1 MIRTFRLFWA
11 VVWKIY
17 FFIVFFILLLLFSPI
32 LRVLYHDSKNIGA
45 ALRFTKFYAHITLF
59 LVGISVKRVPQ
70 HYEFPKGPF
79 IICSNHS
86 SYLDIVLMYAL
97 LPGSFVFMA
106 KKELG
111 SYPLFNLFFRKGF
124 NILVNRQSRTG
135 SHKSYVDSSNQL
147 KKGVSV
153 IIFPEATI
161 PQKVPKMRPF
171 KNGAVRLAI
180 EHNVPIV
187 PITFLD
193 NFKRVRSGKFFKV
206 SGGPGNCR
214 VLIHNPIYPANFNSD
229 QQAEFNKELFN
240 TINFPLVQEYGDM
253 AAQQVN

>member
-17 FFIVFFILLLLFSPI
+17 FFIVFFVLLVLFSPI
-32 LRVLYHDSKNIGA
+32 LRILYHHPKNIQK
-45 ALRFTKFYAHITLF
+45 ALKFTRFYAHITLF
-59 LVGISVKRVPQ
+59 LVGISVRKTPQ
-70 HYEFPKGPF
+70 HYEFPSGPF

-86 SYLDIVLMYAL
+86 SYLDIVLMFVL
-97 LPGSFVFMA
+97 LPKSFVFMA

-111 SYPLFNLFFRKGF
+111 NYPLFNLFFRPGF

-135 SHKSYVDSSNQL
+135 SHKSYLDSSKQL
-147 KKGVSV
+147 QKGVSI

-171 KNGAVRLAI
+171 KNGAVRLAL

-206 SGGPGNCR
+206 SGGPGICR
-214 VLIHNPIYPANFNSD
+214 VLFHSPIYPTNFTENQLAD
-229 QQAEFNKELFN
+229 FNKELFN
-240 TINFPLVQEYGDM
+240 TINFPLVQEYGAL
-253 AAQQVN
+253 AAQQVE